1 MFAGFV
7 VALSFG
13 PELRGRR
20 CGWSRSHRFTWG
32 GGEVREESGREAAG
46 LGEEP

>member
-13 PELRGRR
+13 
-20 CGWSRSHRFTWG
+20 RFTWG

-46 LGEEP
+46 LGEEPVWQCVPRWGQFPEG